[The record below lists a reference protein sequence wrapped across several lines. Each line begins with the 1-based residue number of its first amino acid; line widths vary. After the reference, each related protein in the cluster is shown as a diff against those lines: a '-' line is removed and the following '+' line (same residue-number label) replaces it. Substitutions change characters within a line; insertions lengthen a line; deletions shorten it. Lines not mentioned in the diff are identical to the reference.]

1 MAKRNEPDLLEQLK
15 KTAMQ
20 PTGPL
25 TDSEQREMLALLR
38 WLRDYMIRY
47 NLVEAIRLS
56 FTPRRLIVVN
66 FLTGLFR
73 ALGYTIG
80 FAALLTVL
88 VWLINLLNVLSLP
101 IIGDWI
107 SQILQ
112 YID

>member
-1 MAKRNEPDLLEQLK
+1 MHKKNEPDLLEELK
-15 KTAMQ
+15 KTSTQ
-20 PTGPL
+20 PAGPL
-25 TDSEQREMLALLR
+25 TDGEQREMLALLR

-56 FTPRRLIVVN
+56 FTPRRLIWVN

-80 FAALLTVL
+80 FAVLLTVL
-88 VWLINLLNVLSLP
+88 VWLINTLNLVSLP

-107 SQILQ
+107 SEILR